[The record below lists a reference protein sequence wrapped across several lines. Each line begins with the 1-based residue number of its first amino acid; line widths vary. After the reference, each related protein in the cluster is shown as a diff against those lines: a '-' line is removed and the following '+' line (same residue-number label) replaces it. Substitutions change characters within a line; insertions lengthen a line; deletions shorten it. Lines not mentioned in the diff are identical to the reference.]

1 MEKNVFHQS
10 VVNGFTNLYFKFE
23 PPPSTHWRNTTLA
36 SITPNYGNI
45 SMSGNTDF
53 ETNEVSFSGS
63 LCEEDGG
70 I

>member
-1 MEKNVFHQS
+1 MEGYNPQ
-10 VVNGFTNLYFKFE
+10 N
-23 PPPSTHWRNTTLA
+23 LA

-70 I
+70 ISLR